1 LSGSATDAA
10 LAIIATAGDRAARE
24 PHGAFSSVT
33 SRYVVVM
40 NAGGGRA
47 RRLRGLSLDWLRTR
61 DRGLAALRRAGRT
74 AIVMPAMFALGD
86 RVIDDAT
93 LATFAAFGSFA
104 MLLLVD
110 FSGPMRDRLR
120 AQASLA
126 VVGGVFVCVGTLA
139 SQSTPLAAVAMAL
152 VAFGVLFAG
161 IASSVLA
168 GATTSLLLA
177 FILPVS
183 IAGAT
188 SSIPDRLAGW
198 GLASGAALLA
208 IALLW
213 PAPERDPLRGP
224 AIAACRA
231 LAARLRADVAGV
243 LGGDGSPAEADGA
256 AALTPVNDAAE
267 DLHRAFLTTPY
278 RPTGLSTATRMVV
291 RLVDE
296 LNWLNAIVGESVPP
310 PDGLAPNRP
319 ACGVKIAAAAV
330 LERCADLLDAPQASP
345 ETLRGALEE
354 LRAALAELERGDAL
368 ALPVRGHTAAG
379 DAVASRIGDFI
390 SSLDPSFRAHE
401 LSFIV
406 SQIARNVDL
415 AAAAERRSW
424 LERLLGRRPPGL
436 SGMLSAA
443 QERAAAH
450 VERHS
455 VWLHNSVRGAVG
467 LGLAVL
473 VAKLTGVQH
482 SFWVVLGTLSVL
494 RSNALNTGQNVL
506 RGLLGTIA
514 GFVVGAAIVALIG
527 ANTTL
532 LWLLLPAAVL
542 FAGLAPAAISFAAG
556 QAAFTLTLLI
566 LFNILQPA
574 GWQLGLVR
582 IEDVAIGGGI
592 SLAVGLLF
600 WPRGAAAALGTAL
613 AEAYADSARYL
624 AGAVEFGMGRC
635 DLGTP
640 TRPAPVDEA
649 IRAAAASRR
658 LDDTFR
664 GYLAELGAK
673 PVPLAEVTGLVT
685 GAAGLRLAA
694 DAVLDLWQ
702 RDDSAAG
709 ERARARAELLAS
721 TELIVDWYDSFAA
734 SIIGQ
739 REIPEPLRH
748 DAAAD
753 GRLIE
758 AVDRDL
764 RREDGR
770 ASATAARMIWTGDH
784 LDAARRLQGTLVGP
798 ARTANMHG
806 AFARRRAAR
815 PRRDLS
821 SRHGRDHG

>member
-1 LSGSATDAA
+1 
-10 LAIIATAGDRAARE
+10 
-24 PHGAFSSVT
+24 
-33 SRYVVVM
+33 
-40 NAGGGRA
+40 
-47 RRLRGLSLDWLRTR
+47 
-61 DRGLAALRRAGRT
+61 
-74 AIVMPAMFALGD
+74 MPAMFALGD
-86 RVIDDAT
+86 RVIGNPT
-93 LATFAAFGSFA
+93 LATFAVFGSFA

-110 FSGPMRDRLR
+110 FGGPMRDRLR

-126 VVGGVFVCVGTLA
+126 LVGGVFVCVGTLA

-152 VAFGVLFAG
+152 VAFAVLFAG

-183 IAGAT
+183 VAGAS

-213 PAPERDPLRGP
+213 PAPARDPLRRP

-231 LAARLRADVAGV
+231 MAARLRADVAGV
-243 LGGDGSPAEADGA
+243 LGAEGLPAGVDGVAATAVSDAVAE
-256 AALTPVNDAAE
+256 
-267 DLHRAFLTTPY
+267 LHQVFLATPY
-278 RPTGLSTATRMVV
+278 RPTGLSTAARMVV

-296 LNWLNAIVGESVPP
+296 LNWLNAILRAPVPSSN
-310 PDGLAPNRP
+310 GSGPNRP
-319 ACGVKIAAAAV
+319 ACAVKVAAAAV
-330 LERCADLLDAPQASP
+330 LERGADLLDAPHGSP
-345 ETLRGALEE
+345 DALRGALDD
-354 LRAALAELERGDAL
+354 LREALVELERGDAL
-368 ALPVRGHTAAG
+368 ALPIAAPAAPG
-379 DAVASRIGDFI
+379 GAAVDSRIGEFI
-390 SSLDPSFRAHE
+390 SSLDPSFRAQE
-401 LSFIV
+401 LSFVV

-424 LERLLGRRPPGL
+424 LERLVGRRPPGL
-436 SGMLSAA
+436 TGTLSAA
-443 QERAAAH
+443 GERAAAH

-455 VWLHNSVRGAVG
+455 VWLHNSVRGAAG

-482 SFWVVLGTLSVL
+482 SFWVVLGALSVL
-494 RSNALNTGQNVL
+494 RSNALNTGENAL
-506 RGLLGTIA
+506 RGLAGTTA
-514 GFVVGAAIVALIG
+514 GFIVGAAIVALIG
-527 ANTTL
+527 TNTTL
-532 LWLLLPAAVL
+532 LWLILPAAVL

-566 LFNILQPA
+566 VFNILQPA

-582 IEDVAIGGGI
+582 VEDVAIGSGV

-613 AEAYADSARYL
+613 AEAYADSVRYL

-640 TRPAPVDEA
+640 TRPAPADEA
-649 IRAAAASRR
+649 SRAAAASRR

-664 GYLAELGAK
+664 GYLAERGEK
-673 PVPLAEVTGLVT
+673 PIPLAEMTGLVT
-685 GAAGLRLAA
+685 GVAGLRLAG

-702 RDDSAAG
+702 RDDGAAG
-709 ERARARAELLAS
+709 QRAGARAELVAS
-721 TELIVDWYDSFAA
+721 TAAVVEWYDAFAA
-734 SIIGQ
+734 AIVGQ

-748 DAAAD
+748 DDEAT
-753 GRLIE
+753 GRLVE

-798 ARTANMHG
+798 ARAASSRGVFT
-806 AFARRRAAR
+806 RRRGGR
-815 PRRDLS
+815 PLNDLS
-821 SRHGRDHG
+821 SRHGRADR

>member
-1 LSGSATDAA
+1 MS
-10 LAIIATAGDRAARE
+10 
-24 PHGAFSSVT
+24 
-33 SRYVVVM
+33 
-40 NAGGGRA
+40 AGGGRT
-47 RRLRGLSLDWLRTR
+47 RRVGSRSLDWLRTR
-61 DRGLAALRRAGRT
+61 DRGLVALRRAART
-74 AIVMPAMFALGD
+74 AIVMPAVFALGD
-86 RVIDDAT
+86 RVFDNPT

-120 AQASLA
+120 AQAALA
-126 VVGGVFVCVGTLA
+126 VVGGVFVCVGTLV
-139 SQSTPLAAVAMAL
+139 SQSTPLAALAMAL

-161 IASSVLA
+161 IASSVVA

-183 IAGAT
+183 VAGAT

-213 PAPERDPLRGP
+213 PAPARDPLRGP

-231 LAARLRADVAGV
+231 LAARLRADVAAV
-243 LGGDGSPAEADGA
+243 LGREHSPDEGSA
-256 AALTPVNDAAE
+256 AATADHDAVA
-267 DLHRAFLTTPY
+267 DLHRAFLATPY
-278 RPTGLSTATRMVV
+278 RPTGLTTATRMVV

-296 LNWLNAIVGESVPP
+296 LNWLNAILLEPARSPNGMA
-310 PDGLAPNRP
+310 PDHP
-319 ACGVKIAAAAV
+319 ACAVKVAAAAV
-330 LERCADLLDAPQASP
+330 LERGADLLDAPGADP
-345 ETLRGALEE
+345 DALRGALDE
-354 LRAALAELERGDAL
+354 LGEALAALERRDAL
-368 ALPVRGHTAAG
+368 ALPILEPAAARAGSAG
-379 DAVASRIGDFI
+379 DGRVGAFI
-390 SSLDPSFRAHE
+390 SSLDPSFRAQE
-401 LSFIV
+401 LSFVV
-406 SQIARNVDL
+406 SQIARNVEL

-424 LERLLGRRPPGL
+424 LERLLGRQPPGL
-436 SGMLSAA
+436 AGTLSAA

-455 VWLHNSVRGAVG
+455 VWLHNSVRGAAG

-494 RSNALNTGQNVL
+494 RSNALSTGQNVV
-506 RGLLGTIA
+506 RGLLGTAA
-514 GFVVGAAIVALIG
+514 GFIVGAALVALIG
-527 ANTTL
+527 SDTTL
-532 LWLLLPAAVL
+532 LWLLLPLAVL

-566 LFNILQPA
+566 LYNILQPA
-574 GWQLGLVR
+574 GWQIGLVR
-582 IEDVAIGGGI
+582 IEDVAIGSTV
-592 SLAVGLLF
+592 SLGVGLLF
-600 WPRGAAAALGTAL
+600 WPRGAAAALGTSL
-613 AEAYADSARYL
+613 AEAYADSVRYL

-649 IRAAAASRR
+649 VRAAAASRR

-664 GYLAELGAK
+664 GYLAERGAK
-673 PVPLAEVTGLVT
+673 PIALAEVTGLVT

-709 ERARARAELLAS
+709 ERDGARAALLAS
-721 TELIVDWYDSFAA
+721 TALIVDWYEAFAA
-734 SIIGQ
+734 GIVGQ
-739 REIPEPLRH
+739 REIPEPLRR
-748 DAAAD
+748 DDAAD
-753 GRLIE
+753 GRLID

-784 LDAARRLQGTLVGP
+784 LDAARRLQRALVGP
-798 ARTANMHG
+798 ARAANLHG
-806 AFARRRAAR
+806 AFIGGRAAR
-815 PRRDLS
+815 PGRDVS
-821 SRHGRDHG
+821 SRHGRGDG

>member
-1 LSGSATDAA
+1 MST
-10 LAIIATAGDRAARE
+10 
-24 PHGAFSSVT
+24 
-33 SRYVVVM
+33 
-40 NAGGGRA
+40 GGGRV
-47 RRLRGLSLDWLRTR
+47 RRLGGRSLDWLRTR
-61 DRGLAALRRAGRT
+61 DRGLAALRRAGRA
-74 AIVMPAMFALGD
+74 AIVTPAMFALGD
-86 RVIDDAT
+86 RVIGNPT
-93 LATFAAFGSFA
+93 LATFAVFGSFA

-110 FSGPMRDRLR
+110 FGGPMRDRLR

-126 VVGGVFVCVGTLA
+126 LVGGVFVCVGTLA
-139 SQSTPLAAVAMAL
+139 SQSTPVAAVAMAL

-183 IAGAT
+183 VAGAS
-188 SSIPDRLAGW
+188 SSIPDRVAGW

-213 PAPERDPLRGP
+213 PAPERDPLRRP

-243 LGGDGSPAEADGA
+243 LGGVGSPAGVDGTA
-256 AALTPVNDAAE
+256 AARRVSDAVGE
-267 DLHRAFLTTPY
+267 LHQVFLATPY
-278 RPTGLSTATRMVV
+278 RPTGLSTAARMVV

-296 LNWLNAIVGESVPP
+296 LNWLNAILLEPAPSPNGT
-310 PDGLAPNRP
+310 APNRP
-319 ACGVKIAAAAV
+319 ACAVKVAAAAV
-330 LERCADLLDAPQASP
+330 LEAGADLLDAPHASP
-345 ETLRGALEE
+345 DALRGALDE
-354 LRAALAELERGDAL
+354 LREALAALERGDAL
-368 ALPVRGHTAAG
+368 ALPVAAPAAAG
-379 DAVASRIGDFI
+379 GAVAVDSRIGEFI
-390 SSLDPSFRAHE
+390 SSLDPSFRAQE
-401 LSFIV
+401 LSFVV

-424 LERLLGRRPPGL
+424 LERLVGRRPPGL
-436 SGMLSAA
+436 AGTLSAA

-455 VWLHNSVRGAVG
+455 VWLHNSVRGAAG

-506 RGLLGTIA
+506 RGLVGTTA
-514 GFVVGAAIVALIG
+514 GFIVGAAIVALIG

-566 LFNILQPA
+566 VFNILQPA
-574 GWQLGLVR
+574 GWRLGLVR
-582 IEDVAIGGGI
+582 VEDVAIGSAV

-613 AEAYADSARYL
+613 AEAYADSVRYL

-640 TRPAPVDEA
+640 TRPAPADEA
-649 IRAAAASRR
+649 TRAAAASRR

-664 GYLAELGAK
+664 SYLAERGTK
-673 PVPLAEVTGLVT
+673 PIPLAEMTGLVT
-685 GAAGLRLAA
+685 GVAGLRLAG

-702 RDDSAAG
+702 RDDAEAG
-709 ERARARAELLAS
+709 QRAGARAELLAS
-721 TELIVDWYDSFAA
+721 TAVVVAWYDAFAA
-734 SIIGQ
+734 AIIGQ

-748 DAAAD
+748 DDEAA
-753 GRLIE
+753 GRLVE

-798 ARTANMHG
+798 ARAASMHG
-806 AFARRRAAR
+806 AFTRRRGAR
-815 PRRDLS
+815 PRRDVS
-821 SRHGRDHG
+821 SRHGRADG

>member
-1 LSGSATDAA
+1 
-10 LAIIATAGDRAARE
+10 
-24 PHGAFSSVT
+24 
-33 SRYVVVM
+33 
-40 NAGGGRA
+40 
-47 RRLRGLSLDWLRTR
+47 LRGLSLDWLRTR
-61 DRGLAALRRAGRT
+61 DRGLAALRRAART
-74 AIVMPAMFALGD
+74 AIVMPAIFAVGD
-86 RVIDDAT
+86 RVIGNPT
-93 LATFAAFGSFA
+93 LATFAVFGSFA

-110 FSGPMRDRLR
+110 FGGPMRDRLR
-120 AQASLA
+120 AQFSLA

-183 IAGAT
+183 VAGAT

-243 LGGDGSPAEADGA
+243 LGGEGSPAGVDGA
-256 AALTPVNDAAE
+256 AAATGVSDAVA
-267 DLHRAFLTTPY
+267 DLHRAFLATPY
-278 RPTGLSTATRMVV
+278 RPTGLSTAARMVV

-296 LNWLNAIVGESVPP
+296 LNWLSAIVLEPARSPNGT
-310 PDGLAPNRP
+310 APNRP
-319 ACGVKIAAAAV
+319 ACAVKVAAAAV
-330 LERCADLLDAPQASP
+330 LERGADLLDAPHASP
-345 ETLRGALEE
+345 DALRAALDELRG
-354 LRAALAELERGDAL
+354 ALAELERGDAL
-368 ALPVRGHTAAG
+368 ALPIREHAAAG
-379 DAVASRIGDFI
+379 DAVAVDSRIGEFI
-390 SSLDPSFRAHE
+390 SSLDPSFRAQE
-401 LSFIV
+401 LSFVV

-415 AAAAERRSW
+415 AAAADRRGW
-424 LERLLGRRPPGL
+424 LERLLGRRSPGL
-436 SGMLSAA
+436 AGTLSAA

-455 VWLHNSVRGAVG
+455 VWLHNSVRGAAG

-506 RGLLGTIA
+506 RGLLGTTA
-514 GFVVGAAIVALIG
+514 GFIVGAAIVALIG

-582 IEDVAIGGGI
+582 IEDVAIGSAV

-664 GYLAELGAK
+664 GYLAERGAK
-673 PVPLAEVTGLVT
+673 PIPLAEMTGLVT
-685 GAAGLRLAA
+685 GVAGLRLAG

-702 RDDSAAG
+702 RDDAAAG
-709 ERARARAELLAS
+709 QRAGARAELLAS
-721 TELIVDWYDSFAA
+721 TARIVDWYDAFADG
-734 SIIGQ
+734 IIGQ
-739 REIPEPLRH
+739 RAIPEPLRH
-748 DAAAD
+748 DDAAD

-758 AVDRDL
+758 AIDRDL

-784 LDAARRLQGTLVGP
+784 LDAARRLQGSLVGP
-798 ARTANMHG
+798 ARAAGMHG
-806 AFARRRAAR
+806 AFTRRRGVR
-815 PRRDLS
+815 PRRDVS
-821 SRHGRDHG
+821 SRHGRGHG